1 VGATPVPK
9 WLEETFWEVIKM
21 KREIHE
27 TDMIHQEEG
36 YVVRHSLLVQM
47 QHWLVAL
54 SGLVL
59 LFSGFGQ
66 LPVYK
71 RYMLNQVP
79 GMAWASD
86 FILQFKIHMAAAA
99 IFTFA
104 GIFHLVYHHIE
115 GGRSILPMKGD
126 VRESIHII
134 KAILKG
140 EKEPPHG
147 KFLAEQRLAYA
158 LIGFSIIILIV
169 TGLFKFADN
178 LPGVAVPY
186 WAVFWNTMIHN
197 LGTVVFL
204 LAFIAHIGAF
214 ALKANWPLFSSM
226 FDGKVKLDYAEERHP
241 LWVDEMRR
249 GAATKNKMMAECV
262 VRIFA
267 GTMVGTG
274 VLLGAVLDPLWYLL
288 PAFVALNLIQSAFT
302 RWCPLENMLV
312 KMGYPRGKDFI
323 WK

>member
-1 VGATPVPK
+1 
-9 WLEETFWEVIKM
+9 M

-197 LGTVVFL
+197 FGTVIFL

-249 GAATKNKMMAECV
+249 GKATRNKMMAECV

-274 VLLGAVLDPLWYLL
+274 VLLGAILNPLWYLL

-302 RWCPLENMLV
+302 QWCPLENMLV

>member
-1 VGATPVPK
+1 
-9 WLEETFWEVIKM
+9 M

-27 TDMIHQEEG
+27 TDMIHPEQG
-36 YVVRHSLLVQM
+36 YVVRHSFLVQI
-47 QHWLVAL
+47 QHWLIAV
-54 SGLVL
+54 SGLIL

-66 LPVYK
+66 MPIYK

-79 GMAWASD
+79 GFTWASD

-99 IFTFA
+99 VFTFA
-104 GIFHLVYHHIE
+104 AVFHLVYHYIE
-115 GGRSILPMKGD
+115 GGRSIMPMKGD

-158 LIGFSIIILIV
+158 FIGFSIILLIL
-169 TGLFKFADN
+169 TGFLKFVDN

-186 WAVFWNTMIHN
+186 TVVFWNTMMHN
-197 LGTVVFL
+197 IGTVLFL
-204 LAFIAHIGAF
+204 LAFLAHMGAF
-214 ALKANWPLFSSM
+214 VLKSNWPLFTSM
-226 FDGKVKLDYAEERHP
+226 FSGKVKLDYAEERHP
-241 LWVDEMRR
+241 VWMDEMRR
-249 GAATKNKMMAECV
+249 GVATKNRMMAECV

-274 VLLGAVLDPLWYLL
+274 VVLGALINPAWYLL
-288 PAFVALNLIQSAFT
+288 PGFVALNLIQSAFT
-302 RWCPLENMLV
+302 RWCPLENLV
-312 KMGYPRGKDFI
+312 VRMGYPRGKDYLR
-323 WK
+323 KYYDQK

>member
-1 VGATPVPK
+1 
-9 WLEETFWEVIKM
+9 M

-27 TDMIHQEEG
+27 TDMIHQEKG
-36 YVVRHSLLVQM
+36 YIVRHSILVQL
-47 QHWLVAL
+47 QHWLVAG

-79 GMAWASD
+79 GMSWASD
-86 FILQFKIHMAAAA
+86 FILQFEIHMVAAAV
-99 IFTFA
+99 FTFA
-104 GIFHLVYHHIE
+104 GIFHLVYHYIE

-126 VRESIHII
+126 VTESIHII

-158 LIGFSIIILIV
+158 LIGFSIILLIL
-169 TGLFKFADN
+169 TGFFKFADN
-178 LPGVAVPY
+178 LPSVNVPY
-186 WAVFWNTMIHN
+186 WAVFWNTTIHN
-197 LGTVVFL
+197 IGTVIFL
-204 LAFIAHIGAF
+204 LAFLAHIGAF
-214 ALKANWPLFSSM
+214 VLKANWPLFSSM
-226 FDGKVKLDYAEERHP
+226 FSGKVKLDYAEERHP
-241 LWVDEMRR
+241 LWIDDMRS
-249 GAATKNKMMAECV
+249 GKATKNKMMAECV

-274 VLLGAVLDPLWYLL
+274 VLLGAILNPLWYLL
-288 PAFVALNLIQSAFT
+288 PAFVAVNLIQSAFT

-312 KMGYPRGKDFI
+312 KLGYPRGKDFI

>member
-1 VGATPVPK
+1 
-9 WLEETFWEVIKM
+9 M

-27 TDMIHQEEG
+27 TDMIHQEGG
-36 YVVRHSLLVQM
+36 YVVRHSFLVM
-47 QHWLVAL
+47 IQHWLVAG

-59 LFSGFGQ
+59 LFSGMGQ

-79 GMAWASD
+79 GFAWASD
-86 FILQFKIHMAAAA
+86 FILQFEIHMAAAA

-104 GIFHLVYHHIE
+104 GIFHLVYHYIE
-115 GGRSILPMKGD
+115 GGRSIMPMKGD
-126 VRESIHII
+126 VKESIHII
-134 KAILKG
+134 KAMVKG

-158 LIGFSIIILIV
+158 LIGIAIIVLI
-169 TGLFKFADN
+169 GSGFLKFADN
-178 LPGVAVPY
+178 LPGVTVPY
-186 WAVFWNTMIHN
+186 GVVFWNTMIHN
-197 LGTVVFL
+197 LATVLFL
-204 LAFIAHIGAF
+204 FAFLAHIGAF
-214 ALKANWPLFSSM
+214 VLKANWPLFSSM
-226 FDGKVKLDYAEERHP
+226 FTGKVKLDYAEERHP
-241 LWVDEMRR
+241 LWTDEIRR
-249 GAATKNKMMAECV
+249 GTATKNKMMAECV

-274 VLLGAVLDPLWYLL
+274 VVMGAFIHPAWYLL

-312 KMGYPRGKDFI
+312 KLGYPRGKDFI
-323 WK
+323 WKNE

>member
-1 VGATPVPK
+1 MAVT
-9 WLEETFWEVIKM
+9 
-21 KREIHE
+21 KRDIHE
-27 TDMIHQEEG
+27 TDMIHQEQG
-36 YVVRHSLLVQM
+36 YVVRHSILVQM

-99 IFTFA
+99 VFTFA
-104 GIFHLVYHHIE
+104 GIFHLVYHYIE

-158 LIGFSIIILIV
+158 LISFSIILLIL
-169 TGLFKFADN
+169 TGMFKFADN
-178 LPGVAVPY
+178 LPSVSVPY

-197 LGTVVFL
+197 IGTVIFL
-204 LAFIAHIGAF
+204 LAFFAHIGAF
-214 ALKANWPLFSSM
+214 VLKANWPLFSSM
-226 FDGKVKLDYAEERHP
+226 FNGKVKLDYAEERHP
-241 LWVDEMRR
+241 LWIDEMRQ
-249 GAATKNKMMAECV
+249 GKATKNKMMAECV

-274 VLLGAVLDPLWYLL
+274 VLLGAILNPLWYLL

>member
-1 VGATPVPK
+1 
-9 WLEETFWEVIKM
+9 M
-21 KREIHE
+21 KRDIHE
-27 TDMIHQEEG
+27 TDMIHQAEG
-36 YVVRHSLLVQM
+36 YVVRHSFLVMM

-66 LPVYK
+66 MPLYK
-71 RYMLNQVP
+71 RYMLNEVP
-79 GMAWASD
+79 GLGWVSD
-86 FILQFKIHMAAAA
+86 FILQFEIHMVAAAV
-99 IFTFA
+99 FTFA
-104 GIFHLVYHHIE
+104 GIFHLVYHYIE

-158 LIGFSIIILIV
+158 LIGFSIILLIV
-169 TGLFKFADN
+169 TGFVKFADN
-178 LPGVAVPY
+178 LPAVDMPW
-186 WAVFWNTMIHN
+186 WATFWNTMLHN
-197 LGTVVFL
+197 VGTVLFF

-214 ALKANWPLFSSM
+214 VLKANWPLFSSM
-226 FDGKVKLDYAEERHP
+226 FSGKVKLDYAEERHP
-241 LWVDEMRR
+241 LWMDEIRR
-249 GAATKNKMMAECV
+249 GEATKNKMMAECV

-274 VLLGAVLDPLWYLL
+274 VLLGAILDPLWYLL
-288 PAFVALNLIQSAFT
+288 PAFVAVNLIQSAFT

-312 KMGYPRGKDFI
+312 KLGYPRGKDFI

>member
-1 VGATPVPK
+1 
-9 WLEETFWEVIKM
+9 M

-27 TDMIHQEEG
+27 TDMIHQEGG
-36 YVVRHSLLVQM
+36 YVVRHSVLVQV
-47 QHWLVAL
+47 QHWLVAI

-79 GMAWASD
+79 GFAWASD
-86 FILQFKIHMAAAA
+86 FILQFKIHMVAAA

-104 GIFHLVYHHIE
+104 GIFHLVYHYIE

-126 VRESIHII
+126 VRESVHII
-134 KAILKG
+134 KAMVKG
-140 EKEPPHG
+140 EEEPPHG

-158 LIGFSIIILIV
+158 LIGFSIVVLI
-169 TGLFKFADN
+169 GSGFLKFADN
-178 LPGVAVPY
+178 LPSVTVPY
-186 WAVFWNTMIHN
+186 SVVFWNTMVHN
-197 LGTVVFL
+197 LATVLFL

-214 ALKANWPLFSSM
+214 VLKANWPLFSSM
-226 FDGKVKLDYAEERHP
+226 FSGKVKLEYAEKRHP
-241 LWVDEMRR
+241 LWMDQVRR
-249 GAATKNKMMAECV
+249 GEATKNKMMAECV

-274 VLLGAVLDPLWYLL
+274 VILGALVHPAWYLL
-288 PAFVALNLIQSAFT
+288 PAFVAVNLIQSAFT

-312 KMGYPRGKDFI
+312 KLGYPRGKDFI

>member
-1 VGATPVPK
+1 
-9 WLEETFWEVIKM
+9 M
-21 KREIHE
+21 KRDIHE

-36 YVVRHSLLVQM
+36 YVVRHSYLVMM

-71 RYMLNQVP
+71 RYMLNTVP
-79 GMAWASD
+79 GFSWASD
-86 FILQFKIHMAAAA
+86 FILQFKIHMIAAL

-104 GIFHLVYHHIE
+104 GIFHLVYHYIE
-115 GGRSILPMKGD
+115 GGRSIMPMKGD
-126 VRESIHII
+126 LRESIHII
-134 KAILKG
+134 KAMIRG

-158 LIGFSIIILIV
+158 LIGFSIILLIL
-169 TGLFKFADN
+169 TGFLKLTDN
-178 LPGVAVPY
+178 LPGVEMPY
-186 WAVFWNTMIHN
+186 WFLFWNTMIHN
-197 LGTVVFL
+197 IATVLFF

-214 ALKANWPLFSSM
+214 IIKANWPLFSSM
-226 FDGKVKLDYAEERHP
+226 FSGKVKLEYAEERHP
-241 LWVDEMRR
+241 LWMDEIRR
-249 GAATKNKMMAECV
+249 GVATRNKMMAECV

-274 VLLGAVLDPLWYLL
+274 VVLGTLFHPAWYLL

-312 KMGYPRGKDFI
+312 KLGYPRGKDFV
-323 WK
+323 WKYYDER